1 MIKPMPCPFCIDNIL
16 YKSVSKIKE
25 IKIDNSE
32 DFVKS
37 TMEDIFSVLNLVKV
51 KPKKISLFI
60 SPKWKYDLYKIIK
73 KELEKTRDFKV
84 IMGKVM
90 QNSDMKKHSKEVMK
104 IIQKTVKTGIDN
116 VSSQEKE
123 FKVIKESVDFF
134 KQEFKANINVI
145 KAEESKENKAQQASP
160 GKVAILVE

>member
-1 MIKPMPCPFCIDNIL
+1 MLKFP
-16 YKSVSKIKE
+16 
-25 IKIDNSE
+25 
-32 DFVKS
+32 
-37 TMEDIFSVLNLVKV
+37 
-51 KPKKISLFI
+51 
-60 SPKWKYDLYKIIK
+60 
-73 KELEKTRDFKV
+73 
-84 IMGKVM
+84 
-90 QNSDMKKHSKEVMK
+90 